1 MPISKEKINKQLD
14 EIGNFYQW
22 FTKKE
27 INSLPEI
34 LADDEIIYGITSG
47 TYKGNTW
54 LIVITQ
60 KRVVFLNKR
69 ILDGSL
75 RQVEFPLK
83 QISSITYDTGYIL
96 GSIKFSTSGGKQII
110 KNIAGGDVPK
120 VARVLSDLIHN
131 DDFNKVQKMN
141 SSDNEKSIK
150 PVNVKKVVFAYVTSA
165 IILCFSGVV
174 GAIIA
179 VSILIVILFFLIL
192 SKSITIKNI
201 GYAAFI
207 IIIFIGIFSLTN
219 KDKKFLNENAVP
231 TTIVKKSDIQ
241 SLKEQREEVIRKWFT
256 NQDIE
261 TRAKRIAFEKAY
273 GMKHAPYL
281 FYPEKIIWITK
292 NKATVYG
299 IEQIDWPGGIKRSR
313 SKYLFTFSGD
323 EYHVEMLTE

>member
-1 MPISKEKINKQLD
+1 MPISKEKINKQLA

-83 QISSITYDTGYIL
+83 QISSITYDTGFIL
-96 GSIKFSTSGGKQII
+96 GSIKFSTSGGEQII

-131 DDFNKVQKMN
+131 YDFTKVQKMN

-150 PVNVKKVVFAYVTSA
+150 VNSGLGCATIVA
-165 IILCFSGVV
+165 IILCLTGG
-174 GAIIA
+174 GAIIGVPA
-179 VSILIVILFFLIL
+179 LILIYGFYK
-192 SKSITIKNI
+192 KSNTIKNI

-219 KDKKFLNENAVP
+219 KDKKFLNENAAP

-241 SLKEQREEVIRKWFT
+241 ILKEQREEVIRKWFID
-256 NQDIE
+256 QEIE
-261 TRAKRIAFEKAY
+261 TRTKRIAFEKTY

-299 IEQIDWPGGIKRSR
+299 IEQIDWPGGIKKSR